1 MPVPQKPKRQFVAN
15 GWWLELPGLVSP
27 QFETLSGLSKTTGTV
42 TIVDAGTNIR
52 YKFSSQIIDYGE
64 ITLTRTFDGS
74 SDDVAF
80 DALVDSSIELGLK
93 HSGVL
98 IKREFRLPVFSIGFD
113 GIRFKERRM
122 PDLNIDTEDKFTAT
136 YTADVDVWT
145 MIR

>member
-27 QFETLSGLSKTTGTV
+27 HFETIGGIEKSTGTV

-52 YKFSSQIIDYGE
+52 YKFASQIVDYGE
-64 ITLTRTFDGS
+64 ITLTRTYDGS

-80 DALVDSSIELGLK
+80 EALVDSSIELGLK

-98 IKREFRLPVFSIGFD
+98 IKREFRLPVFSLGFD
-113 GIRFKERRM
+113 GIRFTNKRL
-122 PDLNIDTEDKFTAT
+122 PDLATDTEEKFTAT
-136 YTADVDVWT
+136 YTATVDVWA
-145 MIR
+145 IV